1 MKERQFL
8 IEKSDEYL
16 IGKGGFGKVYMCYDV
31 MAEEKEYYAAK
42 CIPIGT
48 KNINELMSLFNE
60 ILVSEYGR
68 KNPNLVKFIDISEG
82 KDEEGNIEKYIIYEL
97 CKGGDLK
104 L

>member
-1 MKERQFL
+1 
-8 IEKSDEYL
+8 
-16 IGKGGFGKVYMCYDV
+16 
-31 MAEEKEYYAAK
+31 
-42 CIPIGT
+42 
-48 KNINELMSLFNE
+48 MSLFNE

-104 L
+104 SYIENFLKNHDDQNIGERSSNKKNRRNRY